1 MSEPAVAA
9 RPSLLARVP
18 AGGTRDTDEI
28 LDRFLGWVGD
38 LGLEPYPHQEEAFLE
53 LMLGRH
59 VVLSTP
65 TGSGKSLVALC
76 LHFKALC
83 EGQRSFYTA
92 PLKALASEKFFSLCE
107 DLGPETVGML
117 TGDASINPTAP
128 VVCCTAEVLANMA
141 LRQGAALAAP
151 YVVMDEFH
159 FYADRDRGAAWQ
171 IPLLALPRTRFLLMS
186 ATLGN
191 TAAIEERL
199 EEAHGRRGRAR
210 PLRRA
215 AGAARFRV
223 SRDADPRDGGGAGRA
238 EPRAGLRRELHA
250 ARVRR
255 AGAGAHQRELLDA
268 RGARRGSPRRSR
280 APASTRLTART

>member
-1 MSEPAVAA
+1 VSEPAIAA

-18 AGGTRDTDEI
+18 SGGTRDTDEI
-28 LDRFLGWVGD
+28 LGRFLGWISD

-83 EGQRSFYTA
+83 EGKRSFYTA
-92 PLKALASEKFFSLCE
+92 PLKALASEKFFSLCA

-117 TGDASINPTAP
+117 TGDASINPSAP

-141 LRQGAALAAP
+141 LRQGAALVAP

-171 IPLLALPRTRFLLMS
+171 IPLLALPQTRFLLMS

-199 EEAHGRRGRAR
+199 AVRTGVPAAHVHSEERPVPLDFEYRETPIQETVAELVAQKRA
-210 PLRRA
+210 PIYVVN
-215 AGAARFRV
+215 FT
-223 SRDADPRDGGGAGRA
+223 
-238 EPRAGLRRELHA
+238 
-250 ARVRR
+250 
-255 AGAGAHQRELLDA
+255 QRECGELAQALTSA
-268 RGARRGSPRRSR
+268 NFA
-280 APASTRLTART
+280 TREERTRIAAALEGTRFDTPTART